1 MVRPQVRTP
10 GGGETRHGRVPGRR
24 GWRGGRRGAT
34 GGLGGEGVQELG
46 DDADEAAAKRLVD
59 GPRVW
64 GHAERIRRHH
74 PSVISRRCLDA
85 ISRRCLDAISRRYL
99 APARTGGACSRRTW
113 PGRCTPRR
121 PGPSAAWRRPAGK
134 VAGTVSEGSPDDV
147 AGGSISCLEA
157 ACVATEASPGSPR
170 LTSAHIGSPRLILAS
185 LGSFRLVSGAA
196 CVAAKATTPAS
207 KPANAQPALRSAGR
221 ADGRGLTI
229 PVRSSKWR
237 RRAASLTART
247 AGSRP
252 MRVSSSYACESFA
265 PVRGGGA

>member
-10 GGGETRHGRVPGRR
+10 AGS
-24 GWRGGRRGAT
+24 
-34 GGLGGEGVQELG
+34 
-46 DDADEAAAKRLVD
+46 AAR
-59 GPRVW
+59 
-64 GHAERIRRHH
+64 
-74 PSVISRRCLDA
+74 
-85 ISRRCLDAISRRYL
+85 
-99 APARTGGACSRRTW
+99 ACRNWVMMQTK
-113 PGRCTPRR
+113 PP
-121 PGPSAAWRRPAGK
+121 PSAGSYGWSLLAANLAGSLH
-134 VAGTVSEGSPDDV
+134 AST
-147 AGGSISCLEA
+147 AGSISGLE
-157 ACVATEASPGSPR
+157 T
-170 LTSAHIGSPRLILAS
+170 T
-185 LGSFRLVSGAA
+185 

-265 PVRGGGA
+265 PLPTSVRGSGATRPKGTRLCSAPRRSCESVTRSCWCGDIEYAWKATSVSALPSLTRSSEKAGSTASRSSAAASISASSAAASARAVFMPWPMEGEVACAASPRMRSCSLREW